1 MLSIEFLK
9 TKSHEATE
17 LDKRAIDNLRPYL
30 ANRAQRGDLNAD
42 TLEILDESNYI
53 IVETEGFENIAYID
67 YASKAICEVV
77 QPINREKGTLYPI
90 QEIELKAQYKRYY

>member
-9 TKSHEATE
+9 TKPHEATE

-42 TLEILDESNYI
+42 TLEILDENKIAKPTGNYAASGYC
-53 IVETEGFENIAYID
+53 VYPEYEFDLTKFE
-67 YASKAICEVV
+67 
-77 QPINREKGTLYPI
+77 
-90 QEIELKAQYKRYY
+90 

>member
-9 TKSHEATE
+9 TKPHEATE
-17 LDKRAIDNLRPYL
+17 LDKRAIDTLRPYL

-90 QEIELKAQYKRYY
+90 QEIELKAQYKRY

>member
-9 TKSHEATE
+9 TKPHEATE

-30 ANRAQRGDLNAD
+30 ANRAKRGDLNAD

-53 IVETEGFENIAYID
+53 IVETEGYENIAYCD
-67 YASKAICEVV
+67 YESKTICELI
-77 QPINREKGTLYPI
+77 QPIDRAGEKLYPI
-90 QEIELKAQYKRYY
+90 QEIELKAQYKRY

>member
-1 MLSIEFLK
+1 MSCGKEIKMLSIEFLK
-9 TKSHEATE
+9 TKPHEATE

-53 IVETEGFENIAYID
+53 TC
-67 YASKAICEVV
+67 ASSFF
-77 QPINREKGTLYPI
+77 
-90 QEIELKAQYKRYY
+90 

>member
-9 TKSHEATE
+9 TKQNEATE

-30 ANRAQRGDLNAD
+30 ANRAKRGDLNAD

-53 IVETEGFENIAYID
+53 IITI
-67 YASKAICEVV
+67 SKRA
-77 QPINREKGTLYPI
+77 
-90 QEIELKAQYKRYY
+90 

>member
-9 TKSHEATE
+9 TKQNEATE

-30 ANRAQRGDLNAD
+30 ANRAKRGDLNAD

-53 IVETEGFENIAYID
+53 IVETEGFENIAYLD
-67 YASKAICEVV
+67 SGSKTICEVV

-90 QEIELKAQYKRYY
+90 QEIELKAQYKRY

>member
-9 TKSHEATE
+9 TKPHKANAI
-17 LDKRAIDNLRPYL
+17 DKRAIANLRPYL

-53 IVETEGFENIAYID
+53 IVEIEGYENIAYLD
-67 YASKAICEVV
+67 YESKTICEVI
-77 QPINREKGTLYPI
+77 QPIDRENDKLFPI
-90 QEIELKAQYKRYY
+90 QEIEVKAQYKRF